1 MYHAA
6 LLTDCGRFLGTIS
19 KRWHLR
25 VPQRFICTRQ
35 WGQGTIG
42 ILREFAS
49 INGLLQ
55 QLRPSAQGR
64 PLRRELFPAIRRGE
78 VLADNVP

>member
-1 MYHAA
+1 MYQAA
-6 LLTDCGRFLGTIS
+6 LLTDCGRILGIIS
-19 KRWHLR
+19 KCGHLR
-25 VPQRFICTRQ
+25 VPQRFIHARQ
-35 WGQGTIG
+35 WGQGAIGVLG
-42 ILREFAS
+42 ILAS
-49 INGLLQ
+49 INGQLQ